1 MFEADRGTCGNRW
14 PVVRLR
20 AGSSTEI
27 VLLSREF
34 FCLTT
39 HWNRCTIPCAG
50 DGCALC
56 EILPARGLFYLA
68 AMCMGRVHL
77 VELGALSAANLE
89 QHAKLL
95 HGGLR
100 QGLVFSLAR
109 RTAKSPVYSEC
120 IREQAG
126 VSPVSQIVLAAHV
139 LALYKFPPP
148 NPADSI
154 ESYEMRVRGIA
165 QRRNELAA
173 AQVLA
178 GKSERVG

>member
-39 HWNRCTIPCAG
+39 HWNRCTVPCAG
-50 DGCALC
+50 EGCALC

-95 HGGLR
+95 HSGLR
-100 QGLVFSLAR
+100 QGLVFSLSR
-109 RTAKSPVYSEC
+109 RTGKSPVHSEVV
-120 IREQAG
+120 REQAS
-126 VSPVSQIVLAAHV
+126 VSPIPLLQLSAHV
-139 LALYKFPPP
+139 LALYKYPPP
-148 NPADSI
+148 NPAETI
-154 ESYEMRVRGIA
+154 EAYELRVRAIA
-165 QRRNELAA
+165 QRRNQLLATQILQA
-173 AQVLA
+173 
-178 GKSERVG
+178 KSERV